1 MSQVGTWIVNSPAT
15 SVVSL
20 VLMVRAPGARSP
32 LAGGA
37 GGRGSL
43 CWEKREQVM
52 AGALTL
58 IEDEVGKAVQDWAKG
73 KKRKRGRKGIGSDV
87 RVEPGNG
94 GGGEPRPGARNQ
106 CEWGARTEE

>member
-1 MSQVGTWIVNSPAT
+1 MGTWIVNSPAT

-43 CWEKREQVM
+43 CWGKREQVM
-52 AGALTL
+52 AEALTL
-58 IEDEVGKAVQDWAKG
+58 IQEEVGEAVQNWAMG

-87 RVEPGNG
+87 RVEPGSG

-106 CEWGARTEE
+106 REWGATTEE